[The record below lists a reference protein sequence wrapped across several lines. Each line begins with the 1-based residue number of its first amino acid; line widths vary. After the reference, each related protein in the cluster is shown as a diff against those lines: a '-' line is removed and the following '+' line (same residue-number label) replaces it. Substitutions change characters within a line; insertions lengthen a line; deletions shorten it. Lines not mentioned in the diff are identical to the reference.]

1 MFLLMFCMCAQA
13 RVISCTGTKCT
24 ECVQTGVAE
33 RAQIGA
39 SVCVCV
45 STSCRMLHTS
55 LTVGRYLLEKL
66 EADDSKRVDV
76 HLQKERGF
84 GWDADAAQ
92 YVW

>member
-1 MFLLMFCMCAQA
+1 
-13 RVISCTGTKCT
+13 
-24 ECVQTGVAE
+24 
-33 RAQIGA
+33 
-39 SVCVCV
+39 
-45 STSCRMLHTS
+45 MLHTS